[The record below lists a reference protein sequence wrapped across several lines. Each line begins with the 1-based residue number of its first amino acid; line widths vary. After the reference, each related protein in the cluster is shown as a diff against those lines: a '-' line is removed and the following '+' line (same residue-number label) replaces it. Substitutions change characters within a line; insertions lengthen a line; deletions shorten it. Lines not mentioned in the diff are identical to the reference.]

1 MKKTLLITSMIMG
14 GVFGAAAAS
23 AASNVTLYGVVDM
36 SVVADNVSSSVAG
49 ADTPTKVQMKSGFR
63 NGSRWGIKGVE
74 DLGSGAKVGFVLEQ
88 GFNAD
93 TGNASSKDRAFHRES
108 QLFVAGD
115 FGKVGFG
122 RFGSLASG
130 TGSYSMLGGW
140 ALGTSYTTGSFNNF
154 DGTLRINNGIVY
166 VSPNFGGVTLS
177 AMYSNGTDVDDTNKW
192 SENNH
197 YYGLGATYKNGNLAL
212 DLIFE
217 AQDHKYDKSLLD
229 GEAKKLMK
237 TMYQIDFGA
246 SYDFGAVTPMFAY
259 RYQTQDNV
267 GQAHTFGLSAKA
279 PVAGGTVKA
288 GVRYRLE
295 KLDGALKD
303 AAKAVGAEDDGSVW
317 TINVA
322 YEYPLSK
329 RTTVWGYAGYAD
341 GSDLLGKKYINDINY
356 NGWQAAVGMTHN
368 F

>member
-1 MKKTLLITSMIMG
+1 
-14 GVFGAAAAS
+14 
-23 AASNVTLYGVVDM
+23 M
-36 SVVADNVSSSVAG
+36 SVVADNVSTSVEG
-49 ADTPTKVQMKSGFR
+49 VDSPTKVQMKSGFR

-74 DLGSGAKVGFVLEQ
+74 DLGNNYKVGFVLEQ

-93 TGNASSKDRAFHRES
+93 TGNASSSTRAFHRES
-108 QLFVAGD
+108 QMYVAGD

-130 TGSYSMLGGW
+130 AGSYSMLGGW
-140 ALGTSYTTGSFNNF
+140 ALGTSYTTGGFNSF
-154 DGTLRINNGIVY
+154 DGTLRVNNGVVY
-166 VSPNFGGVTLS
+166 VSPTFGGFTVS
-177 AMYSNGTDVDDTNKW
+177 AMYSNGTTDDTEKW
-192 SENNH
+192 SENDH
-197 YYGLGATYKNGNLAL
+197 YYGIGATYKNAGLNL

-217 AQDHKYDKSLLD
+217 AQDNKGVKAAVTGPVKDLINTL
-229 GEAKKLMK
+229 
-237 TMYQIDFGA
+237 YQIDFGA
-246 SYDFGAVTPMFAY
+246 SYDFGVITPMFAY
-259 RYQTQDNV
+259 RYQTQDDV

-295 KLDGALKD
+295 KADGA
-303 AAKAVGAEDDGSVW
+303 AKRVLNAVNADDDGSVW
-317 TINVA
+317 TINAA

-329 RTTVWGYAGYAD
+329 RTTLWAYAGYAD
-341 GSDLLGKKYINDINY
+341 GNDLLGKKYVNDINY

>member
-1 MKKTLLITSMIMG
+1 
-14 GVFGAAAAS
+14 
-23 AASNVTLYGVVDM
+23 M
-36 SVVADNVSSSVAG
+36 SVVADNAGSSG
-49 ADTPTKVQMKSGFR
+49 IDTPTKVQMKSGFR

-74 DLGSGAKVGFVLEQ
+74 DLGNGAKVGFVLEQ
-88 GFNAD
+88 GFKAD
-93 TGNASSKDRAFHRES
+93 TGAADEPGLAFRRES
-108 QLFVAGD
+108 QLFVAGN

-140 ALGTSYTTGSFNNF
+140 ALGTSYSTGSFNNW
-154 DGTLRINNGIVY
+154 DGTLRLNNGLVY
-166 VSPNFGGVTLS
+166 VSPSMGGLTFS
-177 AMYSNGTDVDDTNKW
+177 AMYSNGIEDDANKW

-197 YYGLGATYKNGNLAL
+197 YYGLGATYKNGKLAL

-217 AQDHKYDKSLLD
+217 ARDNKYNKSLLV

-237 TMYQIDFGA
+237 TLYQIDFGA
-246 SYDFGAVTPMFAY
+246 SYDFGAITPMFAY
-259 RYQTQDNV
+259 RYQTQENV
-267 GQAHTFGLSAKA
+267 AQAHSFGLSAKA

-295 KLDGALKD
+295 KLDGIAKD
-303 AAKAVGAEDDGSVW
+303 VAKAVGAEDDGSVW
-317 TINVA
+317 TINAA

-329 RTTVWGYAGYAD
+329 RTTVWAYAGYAD
-341 GSDLLGKKYINDINY
+341 GSDLLDKKNLGNGDVNY

>member
-1 MKKTLLITSMIMG
+1 MKKSLIAMSVLGAFSTLA
-14 GVFGAAAAS
+14 F

-36 SVVADNVSSSVAG
+36 SVVADNVSTEL
-49 ADTPTKVQMKSGFR
+49 ADSPTKVQMKSGFR

-74 DLGSGAKVGFVLEQ
+74 ALGNGYNVGFVLEQ

-108 QLFVAGD
+108 QIYITGN

-140 ALGTSYTTGSFNNF
+140 ALGTSYTTGSFNSW
-154 DGTLRINNGIVY
+154 DGTLRLNNGIVY
-166 VSPNFGGVTLS
+166 VSPNFSGLTLS
-177 AMYSNGTDVDDTNKW
+177 AMYSNGIEDDAEEW
-192 SENNH
+192 SKNNH
-197 YYGLGATYKNGNLAL
+197 YYGVGAKYKNAGLNLN
-212 DLIFE
+212 LIFE
-217 AQDHKYDKSLLD
+217 ARDNKATKATI
-229 GEAKKLMK
+229 GGVK
-237 TMYQIDFGA
+237 TLYQIDLGA
-246 SYDFGAVTPMFAY
+246 SYDLGSVTPMFAY
-259 RYQTQDNV
+259 RYQTQEDV
-267 GQAHTFGLSAKA
+267 AQAHTFGLSALA
-279 PVAGGTVKA
+279 PLGNGKVKA

-295 KLDGALKD
+295 KADGL
-303 AAKAVGAEDDGSVW
+303 AKKAFKAETGEDDGGVW
-317 TINVA
+317 TINAA

-329 RTTVWGYAGYAD
+329 RTTVWAYAGYAD
-341 GSDLLGKKYINDINY
+341 GNDLLGKQYQNDVNY

>member
-36 SVVADNVSSSVAG
+36 SVVADNAGSSG
-49 ADTPTKVQMKSGFR
+49 IDTPTKVQMKSGFR

-74 DLGSGAKVGFVLEQ
+74 DLGNGAKVGFVLEQ

-93 TGNASSKDRAFHRES
+93 TGNASLSSRAFHRES
-108 QLFVAGD
+108 QLFVAGN

-140 ALGTSYTTGSFNNF
+140 ALGTSYTTGSFNSW
-154 DGTLRINNGIVY
+154 DGTLRLNNGVVY
-166 VSPNFGGVTLS
+166 VSPSMGGLTFS
-177 AMYSNGTDVDDTNKW
+177 AMYSNGIEDDANKW

-197 YYGLGATYKNGNLAL
+197 YYGLGSTYKNGGLAL

-217 AQDHKYDKSLLD
+217 AKDNKAAV
-229 GEAKKLMK
+229 EAE

-267 GQAHTFGLSAKA
+267 AQTHTFGLSAKA

-295 KLDGALKD
+295 KLDGALKE
-303 AAKAVGAEDDGSVW
+303 AAKAAGAEDDGSVW
-317 TINVA
+317 TINAA

-329 RTTVWGYAGYAD
+329 RTTVWAYAGYAD
-341 GSDLLGKKYINDINY
+341 GSDLLDKKNLGNGVVEY